1 MWNIKIFSIKSMP
14 LGKLNLFKYISNK
27 NKYVTLKK
35 INKERKK
42 IANYKK
48 LKIFF
53 WCLKGR
59 ERVTAPARI

>member
-35 INKERKK
+35 IKKERKLQITK
-42 IANYKK
+42 PQNPVDTI
-48 LKIFF
+48 IF
-53 WCLKGR
+53 CS
-59 ERVTAPARI
+59 EI